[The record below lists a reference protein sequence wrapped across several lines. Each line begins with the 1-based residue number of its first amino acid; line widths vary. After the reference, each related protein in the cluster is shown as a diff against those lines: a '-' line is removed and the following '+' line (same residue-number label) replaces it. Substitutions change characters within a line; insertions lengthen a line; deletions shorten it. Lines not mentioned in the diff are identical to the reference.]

1 MIVLA
6 SASPRRRELLH
17 VLLDEFEIQPAVG
30 EECTPNAG
38 DAASIVRSLALAKAR
53 EVAANRP
60 SDLVIGADTVVELE
74 GRILGKPANGEA
86 AVEMLRQ
93 LSGKR
98 HRVHTGLA
106 VMRDGVE
113 LNDAVESTVCFR
125 ELSEAEIAAYV
136 ATGEPMDKAGAY
148 AIQGKASL
156 FIEGIEGD
164 YFNIVGLP
172 LYRLGGLLQQFGV
185 ELL

>member
-1 MIVLA
+1 MVVLA

-17 VLLDEFEIQPAVG
+17 ILLEEFDIQPAVG
-30 EECTPNAG
+30 EECTPAVG
-38 DAASIVRSLALAKAR
+38 DAGAIVRALALAKAR
-53 EVAANRP
+53 EVAVSRP
-60 SDLVIGADTVVELE
+60 LDLVIGADTVVELD
-74 GRILGKPANGEA
+74 GRILGKPADA
-86 AVEMLRQ
+86 AAAAEMLRQ

-106 VMRDGVE
+106 VLKNGTEIV
-113 LNDAVESTVCFR
+113 DAVESTVCFR
-125 ELSEAEIAAYV
+125 ELSEAEIAGYV
-136 ATGEPMDKAGAY
+136 ATGEPLDKAGAY

-172 LYRLGGLLQQFGV
+172 LYRLGNLLTQCGV
-185 ELL
+185 KLL